1 VSTAAAIKSDKVVLC
16 GVHYRKIEAGFGL
29 DSLNEVFSKRAETVI
44 LGGNK
49 AKGDADGF
57 SYWMCEPREIL
68 ELKTDCEEPFGKLQ
82 GTIDKYKLKNIDE
95 VPLPRAAGLTDAEA
109 AMRPGVQNDI
119 GGLPAGIFLGGW
131 AGYFS
136 YELGGCIERIAGRA
150 VDDLKMPLV
159 RLGFY
164 DKVICYDHKQNH
176 FWLIALEIDGD
187 SQSGEEKIDELE
199 GVLEQA
205 SQIKISKVRERI
217 AVDIEADSVECNM
230 TRGYYLEAVE
240 RIKRLICDG
249 DVYQVNFSQRFCC
262 DYTARPVELF
272 HWQNRHNPCGYS
284 AFLSSDE
291 FAIVSASP
299 EMFIT
304 VADNWISTKPIKGTR
319 RRFEPISDENIT
331 ANERNY
337 RELAESEKEQAE
349 LNMIIDLERN
359 DLVKVCEYGT
369 RRVVQGRTIE
379 VYPTV
384 FHAVATVGGQLRRG
398 VKFCDILKA
407 MFPGGS
413 ITGAPKVSAMNII
426 DETEPTQRGVYTGSI
441 GYVGVDGSVCLN
453 IAIRT
458 VIISGQKAY
467 VQVGGGIVAD
477 SEPSAEYEETI
488 TKARALLDGI
498 KAVGCLNTKTQK
510 HEESKKLKVKSKNQS
525 LKFKTETADYA
536 D

>member
-1 VSTAAAIKSDKVVLC
+1 MSTAAAIKSDKVVLC
-16 GVHYRKIEAGFGL
+16 GVHYRKIEAGVGL
-29 DSLNEVFSKRAETVI
+29 DSLNEIFSKRAETVI

-82 GTIDKYKLKNIDE
+82 GAIDKYKLKNIDE
-95 VPLPRAAGLTDAEA
+95 VPLPHPSSLRYAGIKAAGLNE
-109 AMRPGVQNDI
+109 
-119 GGLPAGIFLGGW
+119 LLAGIFKGGW

-136 YELGGCIERIAGRA
+136 YELGRYIERVSQMS
-150 VDDLKMPLV
+150 VDDLQMPLV

-164 DKVICYDHKQNH
+164 DKVICYDHKRNH

-199 GVLEQA
+199 EILEQA
-205 SQIKISKVRERI
+205 AQIKVSKVQERI
-217 AVDIEADSVECNM
+217 AGEIEADSIECNM

-249 DVYQVNFSQRFCC
+249 EVYQVNFSQRFCC

-319 RRFEPISDENIT
+319 RRFEPISDESIT

-337 RELAESEKEQAE
+337 RELVESEKEQAE

-369 RRVVQGRTIE
+369 RRVTQGRTIE

-426 DETEPTQRGVYTGSI
+426 DETEPT
-441 GYVGVDGSVCLN
+441 
-453 IAIRT
+453 
-458 VIISGQKAY
+458 
-467 VQVGGGIVAD
+467 
-477 SEPSAEYEETI
+477 
-488 TKARALLDGI
+488 
-498 KAVGCLNTKTQK
+498 
-510 HEESKKLKVKSKNQS
+510 
-525 LKFKTETADYA
+525 
-536 D
+536 